1 MIGSSDISLKTVA
14 EVLGESNRSL
24 KTVCKSDNVNK
35 WSWHKPINAD
45 TVLFGITDEDI
56 ADYNDGLEFGVH
68 VQSGIY
74 ASVANGGELQR
85 TAIGDTNLRLGDF
98 RGYDHEQGCW
108 WNMENTS
115 EDDVVDGYGIINTK
129 NDSLTIKWENG
140 NWLGKIATLKWKS
153 AIAPSDTTNGVFSW
167 GFLLCKDANVYPDAE
182 TTARLYYNAGAVNS
196 GTSFTQWTLPIGS
209 GTNLPSGTFTNGDTW
224 RIIPCVCDLPT
235 SLSERTYGC
244 WYGLGSTLS
253 DDLADNKFVA
263 LFPDA
268 PFRFKRT
275 NEAEQLAQQ
284 MRFALNVS
292 QSGCTDYS
300 ANATFNV
307 EITAPASKAVYIS
320 AYIII
325 NNGDESSTGVIH
337 DRTVNPY
344 TSLTA
349 GEMYTLPSSTTL
361 YSEHW
366 TSTDIDRA
374 QISVYIVICNKQYDT
389 SDGAALA
396 YRSLFW
402 DSKTSCD
409 GAGHGTIEIKPVST
423 T

>member
-1 MIGSSDISLKTVA
+1 MIGNSDISLKTVA

-24 KTVCKSDNVNK
+24 KAVCKSDNVNK
-35 WSWHKPINAD
+35 WSWHKPIDAD
-45 TVLFGITDEDI
+45 TVTFGITEDDI
-56 ADYNDGLEFGVH
+56 VEYNDGLNFGIC

-85 TAIGDTNLRLGDF
+85 VAIGDTNLRLGDF

-108 WNMENTS
+108 WNMEDTN
-115 EDDVVDGYGIINTK
+115 EDDVVDGYGVINTK
-129 NDSLTIKWENG
+129 TNSLTLKWKNG
-140 NWLGKIATLKWKS
+140 NWLGKIATLKFKS
-153 AIAPSDTTNGVFSW
+153 VIEPSDTTNGVFSW
-167 GFLLCKDANVYPDAE
+167 GFLLCKDANTYPDAA
-182 TTARLYYNAGAVNS
+182 TTAQLYYNAGAVNS
-196 GTSFTQWTLPIGS
+196 GTSFEQWTLPIGS
-209 GTNLPSGTFTNGDTW
+209 GTNLPSGTFTKGDVW
-224 RIIPCVCDLPT
+224 RIIPCVCDMPT

-244 WYGLGSTLS
+244 WYGLGSSLS
-253 DDLADNKFVA
+253 DDLADHKFIA

-268 PFRFKRT
+268 PLRFKRT
-275 NEAEQLAQQ
+275 NEAELLAQQ

-292 QSGCTDYS
+292 ASGCTDYS

-307 EITAPASKAVYIS
+307 EVTAPASKDVYVS
-320 AYIII
+320 VYIII
-325 NNGDESSTGVIH
+325 NNGDESGSGIVH

-349 GEMYTLPSSTTL
+349 GVMLTLPSNTSL
-361 YSEHW
+361 YNKHW

-374 QISVYIVICNKQYDT
+374 QISVYIVICNKAYDT
-389 SDGAALA
+389 YDGAALA
-396 YRSLFW
+396 YRSLLW

-409 GAGHGTIEIKPVST
+409 GAGHGTIEIKPTST